1 MDIVKTGLA
10 VVIAGAVVMIG
21 LNQYEEY
28 KLKKKANDVIEKV
41 EEYGA
46 KETAKLNR
54 QEIIA
59 KGRSDIA
66 AIRSAIVSERQSR
79 LLRGDDKYIAKL
91 SSGNDQLFDGDGT
104 NILLGFP
111 MKPGKGSGE
120 WSQLAENTYEL
131 TIDAENNERASF
143 LYNSSSG
150 EFSCMSPSGLCSL
163 LVD

>member
-46 KETAKLNR
+46 KETANLDR

-59 KGRSDIA
+59 KGRSDVA
-66 AIRSAIVSERQSR
+66 AIRSAIVSERQMR
-79 LLRGDDKYIAKL
+79 LLKGDSTFISKL
-91 SSGNDQLFDGDGT
+91 SSGPDKLFDGDGT
-104 NILLGFP
+104 NTLLAYSI
-111 MKPGKGSGE
+111 KPGNGSGE
-120 WSQLAENTYEL
+120 WNHPTENTYEL
-131 TIDAENNERASF
+131 TIDQQNNEKASF

-150 EFSCMSPSGLCSL
+150 EFSCMSPSELCTL
-163 LVD
+163 LD